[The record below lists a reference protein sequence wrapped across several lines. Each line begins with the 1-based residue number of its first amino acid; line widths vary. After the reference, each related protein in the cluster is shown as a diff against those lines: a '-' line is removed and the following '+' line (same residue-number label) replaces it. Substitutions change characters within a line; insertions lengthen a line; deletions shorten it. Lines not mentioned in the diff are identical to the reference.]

1 MAKLSYNQMCIF
13 SSGLDLKKRLHSD
26 ERLDLALAG
35 WSQGLADVNHV
46 SFVL

>member
-1 MAKLSYNQMCIF
+1 MAKLSCNQMSIF
-13 SSGLDLKKRLHSD
+13 SLGLDLKKSLHRD

-35 WSQGLADVNHV
+35 WSLVPVDVNHV